1 MEYTNLILTVMAKDK
16 PGIVKFLSDA
26 VFEQQGSW
34 LESSLSRLGGQFAGI
49 VSVQI
54 PAGNLNAFKTAI
66 SGVDAAGITVRIQSQ
81 EVLQGEKLP
90 TAMIQLEANDRQGII
105 DEISTILA
113 SKKVNIEKIITG
125 CVSASMAGYDL
136 FQAEITVGLPEG
148 FEEDDLQALLEGL
161 SDDVMVSVT

>member
-26 VFEQQGSW
+26 VFEQQG
-34 LESSLSRLGGQFAGI
+34 LGGQFAGI

-54 PAGNLNAFKTAI
+54 PMGNLNAFKTTI
-66 SGVDAAGITVRIQSQ
+66 SGGDAAGITVRIQTQDVSQ
-81 EVLQGEKLP
+81 GKKLP
-90 TAMIQLEANDRQGII
+90 TAMIHLEANDRQGIV

-113 SKKVNIEKIITG
+113 SKQVNIEKIITG

-136 FQAEITVGLPEG
+136 FQAEITVGLPKG
-148 FEEDDLQALLEGL
+148 FEEDGLQALLEGL
-161 SDDVMVSVT
+161 SDDVMVTIA

>member
-1 MEYTNLILTVMAKDK
+1 MAKDK

-49 VSVQI
+49 ISVKI
-54 PAGNLNAFKTAI
+54 PLSNMNAFKSAI
-66 SGVDAAGITVRIQSQ
+66 SSVDAAGIKVCIQSQ
-81 EVLQGEKLP
+81 DASRRGDITTSVV
-90 TAMIQLEANDRQGII
+90 QLEANDRQGIVE
-105 DEISTILA
+105 EISSILA
-113 SKKVNIEKIITG
+113 SKKVNIEKIVTG

-148 FEEDDLQALLEGL
+148 FEVEDLQALLEEM
-161 SDDVMVSVT
+161 SEDVMVSVI